1 MWVSTNMKR
10 IIKKKAA
17 EFLICVWCACVYM
30 LAYVCVC
37 VGRDAK
43 GCWKKGNARLWQWT
57 EKTTTQ
63 RKFGECRTETA
74 ALSPLSQARTHTLS
88 HIAFIQKNKYINIK
102 QKTLLNERAVK
113 KNQSHTLIFSCSPF
127 SIAVCP
133 IEILTCWDKR
143 RKKERGS
150 SRENRRGAVVGGG
163 RAQQLPV
170 ESSVD

>member
-1 MWVSTNMKR
+1 MLKEGKRETVTGNRKNNNPAKIRRMQNRDCGFISSFTST
-10 IIKKKAA
+10 
-17 EFLICVWCACVYM
+17 
-30 LAYVCVC
+30 
-37 VGRDAK
+37 
-43 GCWKKGNARLWQWT
+43 
-57 EKTTTQ
+57 
-63 RKFGECRTETA
+63 
-74 ALSPLSQARTHTLS
+74 HS
-88 HIAFIQKNKYINIK
+88 HIAFIQRNKYINIK

>member
-1 MWVSTNMKR
+1 MCGVR
-10 IIKKKAA
+10 V
-17 EFLICVWCACVYM
+17 FICSRM
-30 LAYVCVC
+30 FVCVC

-43 GCWKKGNARLWQWT
+43 GCWKKGNARLWQGT

-74 ALSPLSQARTHTLS
+74 ALSPLSQARTHTHS
-88 HIAFIQKNKYINIK
+88 HIAFIQRNKYINIK